1 MSAPLL
7 HSINN
12 HHFWLSAERCI
23 FWEEAQTL
31 ILSDTHFGKTG
42 HFRKNGIAVPQQVYK
57 EDLQRFVQQVTHFK
71 PQQIIVV
78 GDLFHSRENRELELF
93 LKWRRDIAHTRMVL
107 VRGNH
112 DLLDAAWY
120 AAADIEVQE
129 GIYQI
134 DAFDFVHDP
143 ADNTETIK
151 GRYSFSGHIHPGVSL
166 QGTAK
171 QCLQF
176 PCFFFGKQQC
186 ILPAFSRFSGIKI
199 MRSQKSDSVYAIA
212 DGTIMK
218 L

>member
-7 HSINN
+7 HSINDQ
-12 HHFWLSAERCI
+12 HFWLSAERCI
-23 FWEEAQTL
+23 YWEEAQTL

-93 LKWRRDIAHTRMVL
+93 LKWRRDIAHTRLVL

-129 GIYQI
+129 GIYQV

-143 ADNTETIK
+143 ADNTETRES
-151 GRYSFSGHIHPGVSL
+151 RYCFSGHIHPGVSL
-166 QGTAK
+166 NGSAK
-171 QCLQF
+171 QSLQF
-176 PCFFFGKQQC
+176 PCFFFGAGAC
-186 ILPAFSRFSGIKI
+186 ILPAFSRFSGLKI
-199 MRSQKSDSVYAIA
+199 MRSQKTDSVYAIA
-212 DGTIMK
+212 NGAVMK